1 MLCLIMLNYVVNYAQ
16 TDLLSQNSLMDSSYF
31 ILKPLSM
38 TIYVLQILWAVAQ
51 NSPLHLTLR
60 LQFLFLILKQS
71 YKA

>member
-1 MLCLIMLNYVVNYAQ
+1 MVCLIMLNYVVNDAQ
-16 TDLLSQNSLMDSSYF
+16 TGLLSQNSLIDSSYF

-60 LQFLFLILKQS
+60 LQNLYFLF
-71 YKA
+71 